1 MASKPNEGDQEDLGS
16 ATALTIERRLFG
28 LRNVFL
34 ILPSH
39 KRHPFFPP
47 IMGMV
52 TQLLLACFVLL
63 LFPFASFTDFTGPVV
78 SDLDGDTIEVLSMGS
93 VWTSH
98 LSTGPKLRA
107 DLIRGETG
115 QGSAEK
121 ER

>member
-39 KRHPFFPP
+39 TRPPFFPP

-63 LFPFASFTDFTGPVV
+63 LFPFASFADFTGPVV
-78 SDLDGDTIEVLSMGS
+78 SVLDGDTIEVLSMGS
-93 VWTSH
+93 VLDFAPEYWAEAQSRPH
-98 LSTGPKLRA
+98 Q
-107 DLIRGETG
+107 RGDP
-115 QGSAEK
+115 A
-121 ER
+121 RFR